1 MEAIFHEKQEGSLCA
16 QHCLNSLLQG
26 PYFTA
31 VDLSALAFQLDEAE
45 RQRMAEGGISTD
57 EYCHFL
63 QQPSGNMD
71 DSGYFSVQVISRAL
85 EVWGLEMIPFNSR
98 EFQDS
103 RNSIIQEKAFI
114 CNFKEHW
121 LTVRKL
127 GKQWFNLN
135 SLLMGPE
142 LISDTYLS
150 LFLTQLKQEG
160 YSIFAVCGIFPD
172 CEADQLLRLMPAMQV
187 ERPRLLGESS
197 RTAALSGSPGMLDIQ
212 EESAEERE
220 QVRHALE
227 LSEQQVRDEEEA
239 ADLRRAI
246 QLSMQVKAKGLRI
259 QNQKPRCRVMERY
272 PCHRN
277 PKRLKTKEKFHSH
290 LSQFV
295 HRQHTKTHSRHK
307 RYLRTQSYEVPH
319 VVHGAADSSRVD
331 CPRTPHRIKPRT
343 WRSFGATAAV
353 PSGSFA
359 HGRTLR
365 PPPTHQYK
373 FHSTFLIDRE
383 HLFYYGVFSY
393 SGLRYTLCLS
403 LNFFTE
409 VAL

>member
-246 QLSMQVKAKGLRI
+246 QLSMQDRRKKTTVPETGNLDGDEMCTRSESKRPKDSE
-259 QNQKPRCRVMERY
+259 PETTV
-272 PCHRN
+272 PCDG
-277 PKRLKTKEKFHSH
+277 
-290 LSQFV
+290 
-295 HRQHTKTHSRHK
+295 
-307 RYLRTQSYEVPH
+307 EVPM
-319 VVHGAADSSRVD
+319 
-331 CPRTPHRIKPRT
+331 
-343 WRSFGATAAV
+343 
-353 PSGSFA
+353 PSESQALEDEGEISQ
-359 HGRTLR
+359 
-365 PPPTHQYK
+365 PPEPEVCTQTTHEN
-373 FHSTFLIDRE
+373 S
-383 HLFYYGVFSY
+383 
-393 SGLRYTLCLS
+393 
-403 LNFFTE
+403 
-409 VAL
+409 